1 MDPVHP
7 GRDEHGVERSVAHV
21 DVGVHEQQLVRLEE
35 QTRERLPDWHEQS
48 KPSSYSF
55 PSSEAASTFAQGH
68 YQPGRSVIIHFPNGE
83 RWDGTKWL

>member
-1 MDPVHP
+1 MPSPINLGNDVDYYRVELGPIP
-7 GRDEHGVERSVAHV
+7 G
-21 DVGVHEQQLVRLEE
+21 
-35 QTRERLPDWHEQS
+35 LPDWHEQS

-83 RWDGTKWL
+83 RWDGSKWL